1 MPCIYTQ
8 EGEGIQLALWKITE
22 TADFF
27 NQKISYRSP
36 ASNPEVKTQQLAS
49 RFLLNELSPDFSF
62 DDVVLNNS
70 GKPVFPDQEKHF
82 SLSHTKGYAAAIIN
96 EHKPVGIDIELIS
109 DRVLRVEH
117 KFLNEHERGLLSR
130 FDSEARVKY
139 ATLCWSIKET
149 VFKCWGEGGVD
160 FSSHINIVDITDA
173 DQGSSEVQFMKNG
186 FHHQV
191 NYMLFGDLW
200 LTYTVDLSQR

>member
-8 EGEGIQLALWKITE
+8 EGDGTQLALWKITE
-22 TADFF
+22 SADFF

-49 RFLLNELSPDFSF
+49 RLLLAELSPDFSF
-62 DDVVLNNS
+62 DDIVLNNS
-70 GKPVFPDQEKHF
+70 GKPVFPNQEKHF

-96 EHKPVGIDIELIS
+96 EHKSVGIDIELIS

-117 KFLNEHERGLLSR
+117 KFLNEAELSFLSR
-130 FDSEARVKY
+130 FDSRQRVKY

-149 VFKCWGEGGVD
+149 VYKCWGEGGVD
-160 FSSHINIVDITDA
+160 FTSHIKIVDITDA
-173 DQGSSEVQFMKNG
+173 DQGSAEVHFLKNG
-186 FHHQV
+186 SHHQV
-191 NYMLFGDLW
+191 RYMLFGDLW
-200 LTYTVDLSQR
+200 LTYMVDLSSS

>member
-1 MPCIYTQ
+1 MPCIYAQ
-8 EGEGIQLALWKITE
+8 EEGGIQLALWKITE

-36 ASNPEVKTQQLAS
+36 ASNPDVITQQLAS

-62 DDVVLNNS
+62 DDIVLNDS
-70 GKPVFPDQEKHF
+70 GKPVFPGQEKYF
-82 SLSHTKGYAAAIIN
+82 SLSHTKGYAAVIIN

-109 DRVLRVEH
+109 DRVMKVEH
-117 KFLNEHERGLLSR
+117 KFLNDRERSLLSR
-130 FDSEARVKY
+130 FDSKARVKY

-149 VFKCWGEGGVD
+149 VYKCWGEGGVD
-160 FSSHINIVDITDA
+160 FSSHINILDITDA
-173 DQGSSEVQFMKNG
+173 DQGIAEVHFLKNG

-191 NYMLFGDLW
+191 SYMLFGDLW
-200 LTYTVDLSQR
+200 LTYMVDISNP